1 MDEWPTILQTFDQ
14 KQVYGLEV
22 KYCSLKIQEKIV
34 GYSNIEIGKEGMQG
48 SKVRFERPIEFE
60 YDTKGLVFRAPK
72 PEDILIAATDEH
84 YAEMSG
90 YHASEHVIIEGS
102 KLATG
107 GHHRI

>member
-1 MDEWPTILQTFDQ
+1 M
-14 KQVYGLEV
+14 
-22 KYCSLKIQEKIV
+22 

-102 KLATG
+102 KNGSNRRGITG
-107 GHHRI
+107 SRWNISWFFRLGFSFTMEV